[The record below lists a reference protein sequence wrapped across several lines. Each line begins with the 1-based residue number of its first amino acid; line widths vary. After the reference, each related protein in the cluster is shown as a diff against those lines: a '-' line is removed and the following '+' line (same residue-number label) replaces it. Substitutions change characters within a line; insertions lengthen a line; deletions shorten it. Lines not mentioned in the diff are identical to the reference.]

1 MENRSYTGLLKP
13 LSVCKDD
20 ERSDRDMLYIL
31 LLVREKDMYYTYNK
45 LSPSQQCALFGPTSS
60 STEGCRTAQPAGW
73 GKWLLPVCMQH
84 L

>member
-20 ERSDRDMLYIL
+20 ERSDRDILYIL
-31 LLVREKDMYYTYNK
+31 LPVREKDMYYNK
-45 LSPSQQCALFGPTSS
+45 LSPSQQCALLRPTSS
-60 STEGCRTAQPAGW
+60 SIEGCRTAQPAVW
-73 GKWLLPVCMQH
+73 GKWLLPVCLQH